1 MQNDA
6 GTNATEKQLP
16 ASRQEANP
24 SYQHEKQARIG
35 CGNCSLLSSK
45 LLKIVVSV
53 VDYTFT
59 FTKKNDNT
67 FCFCEHI
74 CDKTM
79 IHGQLRTNRELGLD
93 LQSSMHL
100 QSITHKV
107 YHLNCQ
113 TYVRLVI
120 SEQPSTEE
128 ECLHTLRGSKLR
140 CYFGSMINDV
150 LSMSLLNQ
158 FRYKPEQESK
168 LLLREGLMLCTIR
181 TSNTPAKVW
190 FTETSNS
197 I

>member
-1 MQNDA
+1 MMQVQMQRRSSCQLLA
-6 GTNATEKQLP
+6 TRLTPTTNMK
-16 ASRQEANP
+16 NK
-24 SYQHEKQARIG
+24 HELDG
-35 CGNCSLLSSK
+35 GNCSRVSFK
-45 LLKIVVSV
+45 LLYIVVSV

-79 IHGQLRTNRELGLD
+79 IHGQLRTHRELGLD

-158 FRYKPEQESK
+158 FRYKPEQEPK
-168 LLLREGLMLCTIR
+168 LLLREGLMLCSVR
-181 TSNTPAKVW
+181 TSTTPAKVW